1 MGSPISTKRTEQ
13 TQSPEHLLVL
23 KSFPGVIFTQQDQ
36 ETPPRERQA
45 GRQVGIPSS
54 LSRAFITPG
63 DHKSPARGAGP
74 PPTASP
80 PPARPGRP
88 QTTEA
93 TQGTA
98 TDPPTAPKSQ
108 LPGPRT
114 RRPVLEPRR
123 SEGAFFATPTPTDTR
138 SRASPAAGGPRRAR
152 TRQCTG
158 AGPGPGGPG
167 AGGYPPSLG
176 RRRGEERAPPPSR
189 SGAPPGLRA
198 PRRSR
203 LAGRQARSKRER
215 GHLLKR
221 LHSFTPCPSLSGGDT
236 SRPLGSR
243 LRAHD
248 PSAAALPHRPPLTP
262 PLGGAAPQGPRSAQ
276 YAAVLVRSD
285 VCAEQ
290 SLSPPSRG
298 WGSGGAQRFLL
309 GLDQPGAADCACP

>member
-1 MGSPISTKRTEQ
+1 MAKAQSVQALATAGRLKDAPMGSPISTKRTEQ

-36 ETPPRERQA
+36 ETPPRERQ
-45 GRQVGIPSS
+45 G
-54 LSRAFITPG
+54 
-63 DHKSPARGAGP
+63 
-74 PPTASP
+74 ASP

-138 SRASPAAGGPRRAR
+138 GRASPAAGGPRRAR

-309 GLDQPGAADCACP
+309 GLDQPGAAYCACP